1 MLSCSHGGG
10 VRLTGEGDAQVSSV
24 TELTREDKALRLY
37 LEGRV
42 CFVLFFHLFCFCVLW
57 GLGFICRLKRRGI
70 KLFFIWEKMV

>member
-42 CFVLFFHLFCFCVLW
+42 CFVLFFSFVLFLCFV
-57 GLGFICRLKRRGI
+57 GVGFYL
-70 KLFFIWEKMV
+70 